1 MTPQQHDL
9 FHARRQFL
17 GRAATGIGTAALS
30 SLLPAAAA
38 ADPLPVAQPSVTQS
52 LAHHFAPKAK
62 SVIYLFMAGAPSH
75 VDLFD
80 YKPTLTRLNGTQIPQ
95 ELMEGQRF
103 AFMKEFPKV
112 GGSPW
117 RFIRGNGTGG
127 MFSSLLPHTAA
138 IANELA
144 VVHTMH
150 TDQFN
155 HDPAVTFVNSGAAL
169 PGRPSAGSWVSYGLG
184 SENRDLPA
192 FIVLNSGE
200 PGQPL
205 QSRYWGSGFL
215 PTTHQGVQL
224 RSQGDPVLYVS
235 NPEGFSTETR
245 RRSLDAVRQLNHWQ
259 LETINDPEIRTR
271 IEQYELA
278 FRMQLSVPELVR
290 ISEEP
295 KSMLDLYGADPSEAS
310 FANNCLLAR
319 RLVERGVRFV
329 QLYHTGWD
337 HHGFSTEQDLLSQ
350 LPRKARETDQASAA
364 LITDLKQRGLLED
377 TLVIWG
383 GEFGRTPMV
392 QSNLPATHMGRDHHP
407 RAFTIWMAGGGV
419 RPGTIYGATDD
430 FGYNVTENPVHVHDF
445 HATLLHCLG
454 IDHKRLTYKFQGR
467 DYRLTDVH
475 GRVIHDLLS

>member
-1 MTPQQHDL
+1 MTLPEHNL
-9 FHARRQFL
+9 AHARRQFL
-17 GRAATGIGTAALS
+17 GHAATGIGTAALS
-30 SLLPAAAA
+30 SLLPASA
-38 ADPLPVAQPSVTQS
+38 VASAPNAES
-52 LAHHFAPKAK
+52 LAQQFAPRAK
-62 SVIYLFMAGAPSH
+62 SVIYLFMSGAPSH

-80 YKPTLTRLNGTQIPQ
+80 YKPTLTQLNGTQIPK
-95 ELMEGQRF
+95 ELMEDQRF
-103 AFMKEFPKV
+103 AFIKDVPNV
-112 GGSPW
+112 GAPPW
-117 RFIRGNGTGG
+117 RFMRGSGPGG
-127 MFSSLLPHTAA
+127 MFSSLLPHTASVA
-138 IANELA
+138 HELA
-144 VVHTMH
+144 VVHSMH

-155 HDPAVTFVNSGAAL
+155 HDTAVTFLNSGAAL
-169 PGRPSAGSWVSYGLG
+169 PGRPSAGSWISYGLG
-184 SENRDLPA
+184 SANRDLPA
-192 FIVLNSGE
+192 FIVLSSGV
-200 PGQPL
+200 PVNPL

-215 PTTHQGVQL
+215 PTAHQGVRL

-235 NPEGFSTETR
+235 NPDGFSTETR
-245 RRSLDAVRQLNHWQ
+245 RRSLDAINELNRQQ

-278 FRMQLSVPELVR
+278 FRMQISVPGLVDL
-290 ISEEP
+290 SDEP
-295 KSMLDLYGADPSEAS
+295 KHILDLYGAVPGDAS

-337 HHGFSTEQDLLSQ
+337 HHGFNKQQNLLTQ
-350 LPRKARETDQASAA
+350 LPIKARQTDQGAAA
-364 LITDLKQRGLLED
+364 LITDLKQRGLLEE

-392 QSNLPATHMGRDHHP
+392 QSGLGPNSMGRDHHP

-419 RPGTIYGATDD
+419 KPGMIYGATDD

-445 HATLLHCLG
+445 QATLLHCLG

-475 GRVIHDLLS
+475 GRVIHDILV